1 VAQPK
6 AALMSHPGNNSDHM
20 PVNKPKP
27 EPATVTMGEVAPSAA
42 KADSQG
48 KQDSDRRSWP
58 RRKRAI
64 QVVLQDAGGHRDPF
78 PAWVMDRSMGG
89 LGLSVDEPIEE
100 GTFLRVR
107 RAAAPN
113 DVPWVEVQV
122 RSLRIKEN
130 TWELGCQFTRSLT
143 WDVLMQFG

>member
-1 VAQPK
+1 
-6 AALMSHPGNNSDHM
+6 MSHPGNNSDHV
-20 PVNKPKP
+20 PVPKPVP
-27 EPATVTMGEVAPSAA
+27 EPASVALAGVVPTAANDPSSN
-42 KADSQG
+42 SQTKEEG
-48 KQDSDRRSWP
+48 DRRSWP

-64 QVVLQDAGGHRDPF
+64 QVVLQDAGGRRQPF
-78 PAWVMDRSMGG
+78 PAWIMDRSMGG

-100 GTFLRVR
+100 GTILRVR

-122 RSLRIKEN
+122 KSVRIKEN